1 MVMYPCPVY
10 QCAGSETESLWNALN
25 NADFHNNS
33 AYDRTD
39 TQAKFTVTLAGVSI
53 PTN

>member
-1 MVMYPCPVY
+1 VY
-10 QCAGSETESLWNALN
+10 QCAGSETESFWNALN
-25 NADFHNNS
+25 KADFHSNI

-39 TQAKFTVTLAGVSI
+39 TQAKLTVTLAGVSI